1 MKKAIIVGISLTLLI
16 LLTPVKNDSSQ
27 IASAH
32 NIDKSKTSTLYHP
45 ILPPVG

>member
-16 LLTPVKNDSSQ
+16 LLTPVKTDNSQ
-27 IASAH
+27 IVSAT
-32 NIDKSKTSTLYHP
+32 NIEKSKTTILYHP

>member
-1 MKKAIIVGISLTLLI
+1 MRKALIVGISLTLLI

-27 IASAH
+27 NVSAN
-32 NIDKSKTSTLYHP
+32 NIENAKTTNLYHP